1 MAGIPANVKKILF
14 PPIGIKAT
22 AIVAFVLEILALGC
36 LVVGIVSDA
45 MQKTLWLD
53 TICWFFAA
61 IALFIYGLWWWL
73 SAYFAAKE

>member
-1 MAGIPANVKKILF
+1 MAGIPENVKKIIF
-14 PPIGIKAT
+14 PPIGTKAT

-45 MQKTLWLD
+45 MQKILWLD
-53 TICWFFAA
+53 MICWFFAA